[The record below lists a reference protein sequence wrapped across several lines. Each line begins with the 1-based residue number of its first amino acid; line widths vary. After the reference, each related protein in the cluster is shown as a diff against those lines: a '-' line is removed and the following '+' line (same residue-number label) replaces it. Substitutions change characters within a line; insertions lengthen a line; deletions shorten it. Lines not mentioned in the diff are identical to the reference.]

1 MISTVRRAAMIV
13 KELIE
18 QLSKMPEDA
27 IVVTAKDPKGSW
39 TVTKKAT
46 KAKYEHLDICI
57 IQECAP

>member
-1 MISTVRRAAMIV
+1 MIV

-27 IVVTAKDPKGSW
+27 IVVTAKDPRGSW